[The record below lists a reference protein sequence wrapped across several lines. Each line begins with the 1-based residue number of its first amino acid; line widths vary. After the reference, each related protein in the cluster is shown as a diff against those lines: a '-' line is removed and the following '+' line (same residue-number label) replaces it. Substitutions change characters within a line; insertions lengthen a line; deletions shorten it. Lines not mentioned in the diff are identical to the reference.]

1 MMWLRRTAK
10 IALLIFGLLPFIYF
24 ALFFTIIGAGER
36 TTSLFFIVLF
46 ILMYISVPG
55 ALVFYIIHV
64 YRSKRVK
71 KDRRHL
77 WAALLFFGSVYVF
90 PFYWYLHVWREP
102 KRVAEGESGLGAI
115 PDSP

>member
-1 MMWLRRTAK
+1 MWLRRTAK
-10 IALLIFGLLPFIYF
+10 IALLVFGLLPFL
-24 ALFFTIIGAGER
+24 LFLFSFLMLEPGEK
-36 TTSLFFIVLF
+36 TTSLFFIIFF
-46 ILMYISVPG
+46 ILAAISFPG
-55 ALVFYIIHV
+55 VLIFYIIHV

-77 WAALLFFGSVYVF
+77 WAALLFFGSVYVY

-102 KRVAEGESGLGAI
+102 KRVAEGESSPGAI